1 MVVIK
6 SYKTTFYKRKKY
18 FMKKIFLSI
27 LAAILFVPVFA
38 EGYQVNVLSTKQTGM
53 GHVGTGMKLGAES
66 MHFNPAGLVFMN
78 NAFDFSMGISAVSA
92 KAKYSKDG
100 YSEKTDNPISTP
112 LYAYA
117 GFKIYD
123 NFAAGIA
130 LTTPYGSSLKW
141 PKNWKGSN
149 LIQDISLKSYVIQPT
164 FSYKITEKLSIGVG
178 LDLAIGNVKLSRALF
193 SPSEF
198 QTLKGAVA
206 LIPPDKL
213 PDANK
218 QEILNTI
225 SSIDGAV
232 PVAATLDGKTKV
244 RAGFNVGIM
253 YDVCDQLTLGLS
265 YRSRIK
271 MKVKEG
277 DATLN
282 YASAKIEQLFMQ
294 LGQLNPKLQ
303 VPPLNEGTFKAELPL
318 PSNLTL
324 GVSYR
329 PTERWEVALDLQYV
343 GWQAYDSLN
352 VQFTPNVL
360 NGYTIKA
367 EKNYKN
373 TIIARVGAQY
383 KTTDRLDLRAGIYF
397 DQSPIRSNNYNPETP
412 GMNKLGISAG
422 LTFEPINRFQID
434 FAFLYIQGFS
444 RNGSYTLKNVVT
456 QQMEEFSGKY
466 KSNAI
471 TASLGVAYRF

>member
-1 MVVIK
+1 
-6 SYKTTFYKRKKY
+6 
-18 FMKKIFLSI
+18 MKKFYLSL
-27 LAAILFVPVFA
+27 LASVLLLPVFA

-66 MHFNPAGLVFMN
+66 MHFNPAGLVFMRH
-78 NAFDFSMGISAVSA
+78 AFDFSAGVSFVSA
-92 KAKYSKDG
+92 RAKYKDG
-100 YSEKTDNPISTP
+100 DYSESTENPVSTP

-149 LIQDISLKSYVIQPT
+149 VIQDIALKSYVIQPT
-164 FSYKITEKLSIGVG
+164 FSYKITDKLSIGVG
-178 LDLAIGNVKLSRALF
+178 LDLAVGNVKLSRALF
-193 SPSEF
+193 SPAEF
-198 QTLKGAVA
+198 QSLKAVVDK
-206 LIPPDKL
+206 IPASLLPDKQ
-213 PDANK
+213 K
-218 QEILNTI
+218 QGIINTI
-225 SSIDGAV
+225 AEIDGAV
-232 PVAATLDGKTKV
+232 PVSATLDGKAKV

-253 YDVCDQLTLGLS
+253 YDVCEKVTLGLS

-277 DATLN
+277 EAELN
-282 YASAKIEQLFMQ
+282 YASLKIEQLFIQMGE
-294 LGQLNPKLQ
+294 LSAGLK
-303 VPPLNEGTFKAELPL
+303 VPPMNEGTFKAHLPL
-318 PSNLTL
+318 PSNTTL

-329 PTERWEVALDLQYV
+329 PTERWELALDLQYV
-343 GWQAYDSLN
+343 GWSAYDSLN

-360 NGYTIKA
+360 NGYTIRA

-373 TIIARVGAQY
+373 TITARVGAQY
-383 KTTDRLDLRAGIYF
+383 KTTDRLDLRAGLYF
-397 DQSPIRSNNYNPETP
+397 DQSPIRSHNFNPETP

-422 LTFEPINRFQID
+422 LTFEPIDHFQID

-444 RNGSYTLKNVVT
+444 RDGSYNLKNVVT
-456 QQMEEFSGKY
+456 QKDEVFAGKY
-466 KSNAI
+466 SSNAV
-471 TASLGVAYRF
+471 TASLGLAYRF

>member
-1 MVVIK
+1 
-6 SYKTTFYKRKKY
+6 
-18 FMKKIFLSI
+18 MKKFFLS
-27 LAAILFVPVFA
+27 LLSGVFAISAFA
-38 EGYQVNVLSTKQTGM
+38 EGFQVNVLSTKQTGM

-66 MHFNPAGLVFMN
+66 MHFNPAGLVFMKN
-78 NAFDFSMGISAVSA
+78 TFDFSAGVSFVA
-92 KAKYSKDG
+92 AHAKYKNGD
-100 YSEKTDNPISTP
+100 YSEKTENPISTP
-112 LYAYA
+112 MYAYA

-149 LIQDISLKSYVIQPT
+149 VIQDIALKSYVIQPT
-164 FSYKITEKLSIGVG
+164 FSYKITDKLSIGAG

-193 SPSEF
+193 SPAEF
-198 QTLKGAVA
+198 QTLKGVVNQ
-206 LIPPDKL
+206 IPSSVL
-213 PDANK
+213 PDEQK
-218 QEILNTI
+218 QGIVQTI
-225 SSIDGAV
+225 SEIDGAV
-232 PVAATLDGKTKV
+232 PVSATLDGKAKI
-244 RAGFNVGIM
+244 RAGFNIGVM
-253 YDVCDQLTLGLS
+253 YDVCDKVTLGLS

-277 DATLN
+277 EAELN
-282 YASAKIEQLFMQ
+282 YASLKIEQLFIKMGE
-294 LGQLNPKLQ
+294 LSAGLK

-318 PSNLTL
+318 PSNTTL

-329 PTERWEVALDLQYV
+329 PTKRWEVAFDLQFV
-343 GWQAYDSLN
+343 GWHAYDSLN

-397 DQSPIRSNNYNPETP
+397 DQSPIRSHNFNPETP

-422 LTFEPINRFQID
+422 LTFEPVKHFQID

-444 RNGSYTLKNVVT
+444 RNGSYQLKNVVT
-456 QQMEEFSGKY
+456 QKDEIFAGKY
-466 KSNAI
+466 SSNAI
-471 TASLGVAYRF
+471 TASLGLAYRF